1 MKMTNLK
8 LLLIITLLTI
18 KITVRSQSSLKPY
31 PVIGEPIPAFTLT
44 NVHDNSKKTFD
55 PRDVKG
61 KWLVID
67 FWNKYCMSCVAS
79 FPKINQLQKEFK
91 DQIQFL
97 LVGRNIYEER
107 DIDQIYERYKKKL
120 GLQIT
125 NAYDTVLIDQFGVN
139 GYPFVVIVDPQSTVY
154 AITGGMTIT
163 REFLQDLVN
172 KKKPKFDRHFGAHEH
187 NRGAFKPWGYLVDAS
202 QTQNDFLYRSVLSKC
217 QERVSYGSLVIDL
230 NVEQGLF
237 QRTCAALFQ
246 LYNIAYWGES
256 NWPRERPL
264 YAECYPY
271 PVREMSDPS
280 PFEFYADGTG
290 MYNYSL
296 IVPQE
301 KSTKDY
307 LMEVMRRDL
316 KNYFGYEVSR
326 ETRMMPYW
334 SLTATEEAKGK
345 LKSKSKTFE
354 DERDATRIK
363 AKKISME
370 LVLAQIEQYNV
381 GIPIIDDT
389 NIKGLIDID
398 FSANMMD
405 IEDVRKEF
413 KKLGLILEKNKKEFK
428 VLVIRDPQPAVT
440 TNE

>member
-1 MKMTNLK
+1 
-8 LLLIITLLTI
+8 
-18 KITVRSQSSLKPY
+18 
-31 PVIGEPIPAFTLT
+31 
-44 NVHDNSKKTFD
+44 
-55 PRDVKG
+55 
-61 KWLVID
+61 
-67 FWNKYCMSCVAS
+67 
-79 FPKINQLQKEFK
+79 
-91 DQIQFL
+91 
-97 LVGRNIYEER
+97 
-107 DIDQIYERYKKKL
+107 
-120 GLQIT
+120 
-125 NAYDTVLIDQFGVN
+125 
-139 GYPFVVIVDPQSTVY
+139 
-154 AITGGMTIT
+154 
-163 REFLQDLVN
+163 
-172 KKKPKFDRHFGAHEH
+172 
-187 NRGAFKPWGYLVDAS
+187 
-202 QTQNDFLYRSVLSKC
+202 
-217 QERVSYGSLVIDL
+217 
-230 NVEQGLF
+230 
-237 QRTCAALFQ
+237 
-246 LYNIAYWGES
+246 
-256 NWPRERPL
+256 
-264 YAECYPY
+264 
-271 PVREMSDPS
+271 
-280 PFEFYADGTG
+280 
-290 MYNYSL
+290 
-296 IVPQE
+296 
-301 KSTKDY
+301 
-307 LMEVMRRDL
+307 MEVMRRDL